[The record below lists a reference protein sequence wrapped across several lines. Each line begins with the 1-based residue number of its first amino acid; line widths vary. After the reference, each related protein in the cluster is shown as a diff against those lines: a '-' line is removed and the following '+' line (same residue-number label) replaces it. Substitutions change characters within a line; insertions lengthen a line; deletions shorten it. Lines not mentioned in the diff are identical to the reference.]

1 MIKFSKRQMNT
12 LLDGLSRL
20 YQADVTFCNHRST
33 DNRMNYEESQTYMEG
48 VKDALN
54 IIVQRDTCG
63 YVERYHVYL
72 MESMKAAYNDSGNL
86 IEIMTIDAFERKV
99 IYDLLK
105 DDSDY
110 GKKYSAQVKE
120 GLIKYYKTMY
130 DEDIDL

>member
-20 YQADVTFCNHRST
+20 YQADVTFRNHPST
-33 DNRMNYEESQTYMEG
+33 DDRMSYEKAQIYMEG
-48 VKDALN
+48 VEDALN
-54 IIVQRDTCG
+54 IIVQHDTCG
-63 YVERYHVYL
+63 YIERYHVYL

-105 DDSDY
+105 DESDY

-120 GLIKYYKTMY
+120 GLINYYKTMY
-130 DEDIDL
+130 DEEIE